1 MYFIYIYIYIC
12 VCAYIVFPLIDD
24 KLHEGTNFVL
34 FTAAMS
40 SENRG
45 MCST

>member
-1 MYFIYIYIYIC
+1 MFLIYFIYVYVC
-12 VCAYIVFPLIDD
+12 VYIVFPLIDD